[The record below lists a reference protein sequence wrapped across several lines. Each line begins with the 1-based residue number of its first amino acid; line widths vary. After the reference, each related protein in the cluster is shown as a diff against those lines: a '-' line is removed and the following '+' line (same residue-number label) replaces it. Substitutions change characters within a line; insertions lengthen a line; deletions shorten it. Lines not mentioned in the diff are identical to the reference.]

1 MKKNFEFVLITGA
14 LILSLISTGAL
25 AETGYA
31 VHYSDVFQG
40 RKTANN
46 EIFDQA
52 TNQNNEESLNKFN
65 EKKNFNPINLPPNKI
80 AKNSPTRKIIEN
92 SFYFY
97 CLSLTFQIKLIIFVV
112 HLENVLSQDNLKK

>member
-31 VHYSDVFQG
+31 VNYSDVFQG

-46 EIFDQA
+46 EIFDQSKLTA
-52 TNQNNEESLNKFN
+52 AHKKIKFGTRVKVTN
-65 EKKNFNPINLPPNKI
+65 
-80 AKNSPTRKIIEN
+80 
-92 SFYFY
+92 
-97 CLSLTFQIKLIIFVV
+97 
-112 HLENVLSQDNLKK
+112 LENNRSVIVTINDRMATRNRNIIDLSKSAAKELDFIKAGRARVSLEILD

>member
-1 MKKNFEFVLITGA
+1 MEENMKKNFEFVLITGA

-46 EIFDQA
+46 EIFDQSKLTA
-52 TNQNNEESLNKFN
+52 AHKKIKFGTRVKVTN
-65 EKKNFNPINLPPNKI
+65 
-80 AKNSPTRKIIEN
+80 
-92 SFYFY
+92 
-97 CLSLTFQIKLIIFVV
+97 
-112 HLENVLSQDNLKK
+112 LENNRSVIVTINDRMATRNRNIIDLSKSAAKELDFIKAGRARVSLEILD